1 MVVVR
6 GGEGREWGLE
16 FHSYTSGFYKMKRGL
31 GMGGGDGHTTVRRHL
46 MPPNCTLKMTKMV
59 NITLCIHYDNT
70 KTKKKE
76 IVIKVLVDSMK

>member
-16 FHSYTSGFYKMKRGL
+16 FHSYTFGFYKMKRGL

-46 MPPNCTLKMTKMV
+46 MPPNCTLKMLKMGTSLV
-59 NITLCIHYDNT
+59 VQT
-70 KTKKKE
+70 KTPCSQCRGPRF
-76 IVIKVLVDSMK
+76 DPRSGN